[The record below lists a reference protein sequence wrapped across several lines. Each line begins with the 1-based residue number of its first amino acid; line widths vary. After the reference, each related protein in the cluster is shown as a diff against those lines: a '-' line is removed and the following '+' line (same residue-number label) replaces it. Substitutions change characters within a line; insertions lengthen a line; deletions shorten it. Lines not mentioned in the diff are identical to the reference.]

1 MKNNRYRLSGP
12 YTHENL
18 TVFLL
23 HGGETVLGDNYV
35 TLEEALDS
43 QKVVV
48 NETGNVGELTIE
60 SLLDDKDVFV
70 QAGEILRGGRQDRT
84 LGMDFVV
91 PAKSGQIPVPTFCV
105 ESARWHKR
113 GMESDRAFS
122 SSKHYLSSKKQK
134 LSSKMHHSQHAV
146 WESVAE
152 DQQKLSYSVGESVAS
167 HVSPSSLE
175 LTLEHEKV
183 QKRREEY
190 IKAFIELPEGKEDV
204 VGFAFAINGQLNSAE
219 VYGSRS
225 LFRRLWKKLIESAA
239 VEALAESRARRQAKE
254 VTNEDVEEFLASTDK
269 GTAEDVRVTDRVHL
283 TIRRSKDSVLFET
296 KDSKLGD
303 EAVHKNYIH
312 EVM

>member
-1 MKNNRYRLSGP
+1 
-12 YTHENL
+12 
-18 TVFLL
+18 
-23 HGGETVLGDNYV
+23 
-35 TLEEALDS
+35 
-43 QKVVV
+43 
-48 NETGNVGELTIE
+48 
-60 SLLDDKDVFV
+60 
-70 QAGEILRGGRQDRT
+70 
-84 LGMDFVV
+84 
-91 PAKSGQIPVPTFCV
+91 
-105 ESARWHKR
+105 
-113 GMESDRAFS
+113 
-122 SSKHYLSSKKQK
+122 
-134 LSSKMHHSQHAV
+134 V